1 MENLEIENYLYL
13 LIRSAESLRNTDY
26 IGKSDAYC
34 LCRIGD
40 IGSDWDKKDSRTERC
55 STVVSNSLNPEW
67 NFPLKYGVDMFSV
80 VSSELHVK
88 VMDND
93 LFTYDDLVGEVR
105 VPLKI
110 LLEKYNSFGKY
121 ILSTGGTLCV
131 LCGDKVK
138 RVLDLDCSLSDKPL
152 WWQSLGQFFSS
163 LDDEFVYINRMTQ
176 FLLAGIRNETA
187 LRDLLL
193 KNGGKNGIWNG
204 PEDGKCKT
212 YMKHRDVHSRLLVF
226 PERFGDGDIERQNN
240 LGFQKLNGYIWPEL
254 EDPMIGLGQ
263 TQENHAF
270 TREFLDNALS
280 PESGNWDRVMING
293 YIDMFFSNNREKKF
307 KTSDFKVWTTIVLHK
322 LHLGIDLSWEEG
334 KEFISMQRSLLIA
347 IAPSEGIVKSLVFRA
362 VLGLDKAMK
371 QKKEWL
377 ERYKTILKGN
387 CKYRDYITNH
397 SLDMTFEK
405 KVVLL
410 ASNIM
415 DSLLFAGGVS
425 VPTVLSY
432 CVGLL
437 YSSWLGKKKD
447 IVVDETNISKYI
459 MEVIRFFPPVSGF
472 AYKDRLSGYAI
483 YLSLHTAQCDKE
495 AWGED
500 AEEFVLRDMKVYRDL
515 MVAWADPAT
524 TTGKEKNNT
533 RVCPAKDLSFNMIYG
548 IMKRF
553 IVEKED
559 WKSDKNGN
567 GIVVNNYAISDIELT
582 KH

>member
-1 MENLEIENYLYL
+1 MQNLEIENCLYL
-13 LIRSAESLRNTDY
+13 LIRSAEGLRNTDY
-26 IGKSDAYC
+26 IGKTDAYC

-40 IGSDWDKKDSRTERC
+40 IGSDWDKKDSKTERC
-55 STVVSNSLNPEW
+55 STVVSNSINPEW
-67 NFPLKYGVDMFSV
+67 NFPFKYGLDIPTLESL
-80 VSSELHVK
+80 ELHVK

-93 LFTYDDLVGEVR
+93 LFTSDDFVAEVR
-105 VPLKI
+105 IPLKV

-121 ILSTGGTLCV
+121 VLSTGGTLCV

-138 RVLDLDCSLSDKPL
+138 KVLGDYSSNLSDKPL

-163 LDDEFVYINRMTQ
+163 LDDEFVYTNRMTQ

-187 LRDLLL
+187 LRDWLL

-280 PESGNWDRVMING
+280 PESGNWNREMISE
-293 YIDMFFSNNREKKF
+293 YVDMFFSKKKF

-334 KEFISMQRSLLIA
+334 VEFISMQRSLLIA
-347 IAPSEGIVKSLVFRA
+347 IAPSEGIVKSLVFRS
-362 VLGLDKAMK
+362 VLGLDKAIE

-377 ERYKTILKGN
+377 ERYKLVLKSN
-387 CKYRDYITNH
+387 CEYRNYIENH
-397 SLDMTFEK
+397 KLNMSFEK

-432 CVGLL
+432 CIGLL
-437 YSSWLGKKKD
+437 YSSWLKKRKE
-447 IVVDETNISKYI
+447 VVVNECDVAKYI

-472 AYKDRLSGYAI
+472 AYKDKLSGYAI

-500 AEEFVLRDMKVYRDL
+500 AEEFVLRDMKVYKDL

-524 TTGKEKNNT
+524 ATGSEKNNA
-533 RVCPAKDLSFNMIYG
+533 RVCPAKDLSFNMIYE
-548 IMKRF
+548 IMKKF
-553 IVEKED
+553 ISQKSE
-559 WKSDKNGN
+559 WKSDKNGDAV
-567 GIVVNNYAISDIELT
+567 VVNNYAISDIQLS
-582 KH
+582 KQ